1 MKRVGRAGPF
11 CRRAFARLCKSMV
24 IGPYFFLLEN
34 PDGIS
39 EGKKAGAAANE
50 VMRTVVPATERPPVQ
65 DCRRRGE
72 SRRLIPAHPASAGRA
87 HESGGQHRRGTR
99 PEFVRRLRRTGL
111 VRTLETRSRP

>member
-1 MKRVGRAGPF
+1 
-11 CRRAFARLCKSMV
+11 MV
-24 IGPYFFLLEN
+24 IGPYLFLLEN

-72 SRRLIPAHPASAGRA
+72 SRRL
-87 HESGGQHRRGTR
+87 
-99 PEFVRRLRRTGL
+99 
-111 VRTLETRSRP
+111 